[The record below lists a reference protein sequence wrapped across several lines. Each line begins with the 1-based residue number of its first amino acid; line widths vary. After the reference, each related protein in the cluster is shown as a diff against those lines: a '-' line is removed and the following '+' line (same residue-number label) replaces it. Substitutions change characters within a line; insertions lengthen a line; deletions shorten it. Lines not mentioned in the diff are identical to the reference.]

1 MNENKNE
8 INKNNTTEES
18 FENQSPK
25 DIESDSINYNFT
37 NNDAGDDSKEKSTK
51 KYTYKKSIAV
61 GLAGT
66 ILCGASFGYFLG
78 VGLNAS
84 NSVISGINNAI
95 NGSFSFSK
103 INNKNNDTST
113 TNNSTVSTSAS
124 SKQNISKTV
133 SNIENSVVNISIKVT
148 ASNMFNQTVDEEGSG
163 SGIIYSQDNDKV
175 YILTN
180 NHVVDSTNSVTIS
193 ITGKEQINAKL
204 VGKDATSD
212 LAVIS
217 VSKSDLKSA
226 GIENITTAKL
236 GDSDKIEVGQTVIA
250 IGNALGQGK
259 TATVGIISAENKV
272 LNIDGVKYNAIQTDA
287 AINPGNSGGAL
298 VNTDGEVIGIN
309 SAKASQTSV
318 EGTGYAIPINQ
329 AKTIAKELMEKGTVD
344 KPYLGIS
351 GYSITDD
358 FKKMY
363 NININGV
370 FVGKIESNSP
380 AEKSGLQVSD
390 IITAVDG
397 QTINSIEELSKI
409 ISSHKS
415 NDTIT
420 LSVIRNGN
428 QKGEVKATLANSNDQ
443 F

>member
-1 MNENKNE
+1 MNE
-8 INKNNTTEES
+8 NNTTEENILNQPLDQVES
-18 FENQSPK
+18 ENP
-25 DIESDSINYNFT
+25 NYNFS
-37 NNDAGDDSKEKSTK
+37 NDNQNRKEKETK

-78 VGLNAS
+78 VGLNTS
-84 NSVISGINNAI
+84 NSVISSINNTI
-95 NGSFSFSK
+95 NGGFSFSK
-103 INNKNNDTST
+103 INNKKENTTATD
-113 TNNSTVSTSAS
+113 TNNSTVSTYAS
-124 SKQNISKTV
+124 SEQNISKTV
-133 SNIENSVVNISIKVT
+133 SNVENSVVNISIKVT

-163 SGIIYSQDNDKV
+163 SGIIYSQDDNKI

-180 NHVVDSTNSVTIS
+180 NHVVDSANSVTIS

-226 GIENITTAKL
+226 GIESVNTAKL
-236 GDSDKIEVGQTVIA
+236 GDSDKIISIYGQTVIA

-358 FKKMY
+358 FRKMY
-363 NININGV
+363 NIDINGV

-380 AEKSGLQVSD
+380 AEKCGLQVSD

-397 QTINSIEELSKI
+397 KTVNSIEELSKI

-420 LSVIRNGN
+420 LSVVMNGN
-428 QKGEVKATLANSNDQ
+428 QKGEIKATLANSNDQ

>member
-1 MNENKNE
+1 MNE
-8 INKNNTTEES
+8 NNTTEENILNQPLDQVES
-18 FENQSPK
+18 ENP
-25 DIESDSINYNFT
+25 NYNFS
-37 NNDAGDDSKEKSTK
+37 NDNQNEKEKETK

-66 ILCGASFGYFLG
+66 ILCCASFGYFLG
-78 VGLNAS
+78 VGLNTS
-84 NSVISGINNAI
+84 NSVISSINNTI
-95 NGSFSFSK
+95 NGGFSFSK
-103 INNKNNDTST
+103 INNKKENTTATD
-113 TNNSTVSTSAS
+113 TNNSTVSTYAS
-124 SKQNISKTV
+124 SEQNISKTV
-133 SNIENSVVNISIKVT
+133 SNVENSVVNISIKVT

-163 SGIIYSQDNDKV
+163 SGIIYSQDDNKV

-180 NHVVDSTNSVTIS
+180 NHVVDSANSVTIS

-226 GIENITTAKL
+226 GIESVNTAKL

-358 FKKMY
+358 FRKMY
-363 NININGV
+363 NIDINGV

-380 AEKSGLQVSD
+380 AEKCGLQVSD

-397 QTINSIEELSKI
+397 KTVNSIEELSKI

-420 LSVIRNGN
+420 LSVVRNGN
-428 QKGEVKATLANSNDQ
+428 QKGEIKATLANSNDQ